1 MLKNGTKDTFDMA
14 LIMTARYLRVQ
25 IISSEEVDT
34 QAVCFNVTVTGCF
47 GPGEFCTFNTD
58 CEWWPHVA
66 VRNAYKSSP
75 IIELYKHDTARTL
88 NGHSR

>member
-1 MLKNGTKDTFDMA
+1 MLKNGTKDTFNMA

-47 GPGEFCTFNTD
+47 GPGEFCSFNTN
-58 CEWWPHVA
+58 CVWWPNVTYT
-66 VRNAYKSSP
+66 VKISNYP
-75 IIELYKHDTARTL
+75 TL
-88 NGHSR
+88 RCVLWSG